1 MDYKYYILLQDLDL
15 KLLGPEADTRMCS
28 VKKVFLKILQ
38 NSQKNTCARV
48 SFLNKVACLRP
59 FFQRTPLMAAS
70 LGLRIW
76 ILIVIYGWGLENT
89 WTTNLDYDY
98 LAFTGFGLGNTRT
111 VI

>member
-1 MDYKYYILLQDLDL
+1 
-15 KLLGPEADTRMCS
+15 
-28 VKKVFLKILQ
+28 
-38 NSQKNTCARV
+38 
-48 SFLNKVACLRP
+48 
-59 FFQRTPLMAAS
+59 MAAS